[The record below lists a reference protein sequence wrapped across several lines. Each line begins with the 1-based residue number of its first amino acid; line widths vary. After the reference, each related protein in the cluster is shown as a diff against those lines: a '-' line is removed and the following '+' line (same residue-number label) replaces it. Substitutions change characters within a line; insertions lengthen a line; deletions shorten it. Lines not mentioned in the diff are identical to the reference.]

1 MPYLL
6 QKYLY
11 FPDAVHEIFAMAM
24 LVRITF
30 AASTNITFQY
40 TAELFPTEVR
50 GRGLSLQRMF
60 GGIGSCLAPTVVFL
74 VRFLRNQ
81 AIFKK
86 SLK

>member
-1 MPYLL
+1 
-6 QKYLY
+6 
-11 FPDAVHEIFAMAM
+11 MAM

-60 GGIGSCLAPTVVFL
+60 GAVGSCLAPTVVFL
-74 VRFLRNQ
+74 V
-81 AIFKK
+81 
-86 SLK
+86 S